1 MNKKKQLHF
10 GVVFSTIDN
19 TCLHEIW
26 TGIADYAKENDIHL
40 TAYFGTYQTDDYD
53 FASHLETCFE
63 TIVNSKSID
72 GVILFA
78 GFLAQHIGINNFID
92 YADLIPKHIPI
103 VSVSYSMPG
112 IPSVLVDNVEGI
124 YSAVDHLIKVHGKS
138 KIAFVKGP
146 DGHPEAEDRL
156 EGYKK
161 ALKENCIAIDENY
174 IFPGYF
180 TSESGREAVVEMF
193 DVRKLPID
201 AIAACDDES
210 AIGVLNELKKRGI
223 VVPTEV
229 AVTGFDDDR
238 FSATFIPSISTVRQ
252 GFHEIGLE
260 SARVLCRKINGEQID
275 DIQYISP
282 VFVPRQSCG
291 CFEKEFSNTDSK
303 LDDVPITGDTLLS
316 YALRNTLPLFSNKNI
331 HKELSHIWISDLT
344 DKLTATPFYKD
355 DLLHLLDEI
364 LITYN
369 HYSQDFSVWYDVLNH
384 LSSSVEYHSSE
395 VENLHAVLSTLFY
408 ATTLVYDIRIK
419 EEKINEFHLSDARVH
434 LRRATSALTIAFDIE
449 VLADELSKS
458 LPGISLNTMLIGL
471 YSTPF
476 KNDDPDASRT
486 IETLIGF
493 DGDKKF
499 KMQHS
504 NSNPILFS
512 DYSTIDGFDF
522 ERERRT
528 FFFIPLFFKDEEVGI
543 MLLPYDSQIPV
554 ETYES
559 LRLSISTAVKGA
571 ELLTKIQ
578 TLSITDELSGLLN
591 RRGFF
596 QFAYSRLPHL
606 KRDADRMP
614 FLLFMDMDGL
624 KHINDTY
631 GHNEGDIAIS
641 AFSEILKDTLRE
653 EDIIGRMGG
662 DEFVVFS
669 SIKTILDGEH
679 LVVRIREKLNEYNK
693 NSSHP
698 YNVQGSIGSVIL
710 EAATRECFEAAMLSA
725 DSILYEEKMEKK
737 KKGLSRA

>member
-1 MNKKKQLHF
+1 MKKNKKLHF
-10 GVVFSTIDN
+10 AVVFSTIDN

-26 TGIADYAKENDIHL
+26 TGIAGYAKQNDIHL

-63 TIVNSKSID
+63 TIVNSKSLD

-78 GFLAQHIGINNFID
+78 GFLAQHIGINNFKD
-92 YADLIPKHIPI
+92 YADMIPKHIPV

-112 IPSVLVDNVEGI
+112 LPSVLVDNIDGI
-124 YSAVDHLIKVHGKS
+124 YSAVDHLIKVHGKK

-156 EGYKK
+156 EGYKR
-161 ALKENCIAIDENY
+161 ALKANGIPLDDNY
-174 IFPGYF
+174 ILPGYF
-180 TSESGREAVVEMF
+180 TSESGREAVVEIL
-193 DVRKLPID
+193 DNRKITVD

-210 AIGVLNELKKRGI
+210 AIGVLNELKSRSI
-223 VVPTEV
+223 VVPTDI

-252 GFHEIGLE
+252 GFYEIGFA
-260 SARVLCRKINGEQID
+260 SAQMLCRKINNEKFD
-275 DIQYISP
+275 DIEYITP

-291 CFEKEFSNTDSK
+291 CFEKEFSKSSFKPEDA
-303 LDDVPITGDTLLS
+303 PAAEDTLFS
-316 YALRNTLPLFSNKNI
+316 FALRNITPLFEGIIS
-331 HKELSHIWISDLT
+331 EDRVARWITNLNG
-344 DKLTATPFYKD
+344 KLTAKPFHRD
-355 DLLHLLDEI
+355 SFLHSLDEI
-364 LITYN
+364 LIKYS
-369 HYSQDFSVWYDVLNH
+369 HYSHDFTVWYEVLNL
-384 LSSSVEYHSSE
+384 LSTSVESHSDE
-395 VENLHAVLSTLFY
+395 VDNLHSVLSTLFY
-408 ATTLVYDIRIK
+408 STSLVYDIRIK
-419 EEKINEFHLSDARVH
+419 EDKISEFHLSDARVH

-449 VLADELSKS
+449 ALADELSKS
-458 LPGISLNTMLIGL
+458 LPSISLNTMLIGL

-476 KNDDPDASRT
+476 KSGAPNANRT
-486 IETLIGF
+486 IDTLIGF
-493 DGDKKF
+493 DGDRKF
-499 KMQHS
+499 KMQH
-504 NSNPILFS
+504 NSWNPILFS
-512 DYSTIDGFDF
+512 DFSTIDGFDF

-528 FFFIPLFFKDEEVGI
+528 LFFIPLFFRDDEVGV

-559 LRLSISTAVKGA
+559 LRLSISTAIKGA

-606 KRDADRMP
+606 NRDIERMP
-614 FLLFMDMDGL
+614 FIMFMDMDGL
-624 KHINDTY
+624 KYINDTH

-641 AFSEILKDTLRE
+641 AFSEILKETLRE

-669 SIKTILDGEH
+669 SIKSEKDGKQ
-679 LVVRIREKLNEYNK
+679 LVNRIRDKLTEYNNRK
-693 NSSHP
+693 LHP
-698 YNVQGSIGSVIL
+698 YNIQSSIGSVIL
-710 EAATRECFEAAMLSA
+710 EAATKESFEAAMLSA
-725 DSILYEEKMEKK
+725 DSLLYEEKIEKK
-737 KKGLSRA
+737 KQGLSRG